1 MTRNHLTGFWPFR
14 LVSIDADTGKPLDPS
29 VGRKTAVTYYDIKK
43 DQHGHRS
50 IVAHKSPAPSAHGG
64 NGKEGEDKAKKGGND
79 EKGKGVKG
87 GGNKDKKKDGGGGGG
102 DDKNPNVRDWT
113 AEEDAELKKLMGG
126 GKTPKQIGQEMKRGQ
141 GQIKKRWNDIGGGHN
156 VVVVVQTDKKKKDE
170 VVDAQKPMTKKE
182 KKAAKKVRDE
192 KDAADAEKKQ
202 PEPKKEKAKEKSKPA
217 AAAKTPSKAGSAHGG
232 EARFTMIEW
241 LTLQEDSLF
250 SFGELQC
257 LSELIMRDQNQTWLR
272 IAAAFYDKT
281 GRRVHPDDIREKFE
295 EMARMG

>member
-1 MTRNHLTGFWPFR
+1 
-14 LVSIDADTGKPLDPS
+14 
-29 VGRKTAVTYYDIKK
+29 
-43 DQHGHRS
+43 
-50 IVAHKSPAPSAHGG
+50 
-64 NGKEGEDKAKKGGND
+64 
-79 EKGKGVKG
+79 
-87 GGNKDKKKDGGGGGG
+87 DGGGGGG

-113 AEEDAELKKLMGG
+113 AEEDAELKKLMGE
-126 GKTPKQIGQEMKRGQ
+126 GKTPKQIGQEMKRFQ
-141 GQIKKRWNDIGGGHN
+141 GQIKKRWNEIGGGDN
-156 VVVVVQTDKKKKDE
+156 VVVVVQTDEKKKDE

-182 KKAAKKVRDE
+182 KKAAKKAQDE
-192 KDAADAEKKQ
+192 KDAAAAEKKQ
-202 PEPKKEKAKEKSKPA
+202 PEPEKERAKETSKPA
-217 AAAKTPSKAGSAHGG
+217 AAAKAPSKAGSAHGG
-232 EARFTMIEW
+232 EARFTMNEW